1 MWLSDYGVRLACLAA
16 VAGTAGV
23 GRAADAA
30 AAGTAKSIPPE
41 RQFTVSAA
49 FAGAAAERNEA
60 LARFFVE
67 RLPLGR
73 TFAAQPAPP
82 CSWQE
87 VPKNLT
93 ASTHVNVLQMNFGH
107 RRELLALMLDAP
119 GGCVAV
125 AARATALDGQDGKYY
140 YTFTAPPGDYQLPEN
155 VPPDLVNNFAVAF
168 DARSA
173 TQGVCRLIVR
183 AWDGEAREAPA
194 LADAL
199 QAQPAADNLAA
210 AQLHPLMAAA
220 LYAEGWRASS
230 DPQPQTLFLGV
241 KQEALFFDLR
251 ATWYLGNRGS
261 CTVTHRRIRGEQL
274 FDSLRILFQHA
285 SAWQAG
291 VKECINLGLA
301 GAHPCWVGHRDAI
314 GDDGM
319 EYRECLVVAKQ
330 GNGFTAV
337 NAATGDEIWSSRGEE
352 TKSATPAGKGGLLFE
367 YDSRG
372 LRRLSPTNGTADVTI
387 PVAGLASARQF
398 DARDDLTIL
407 SVGAELM
414 LFERDRERWR
424 VTLPSPVLAGPVL
437 AGARVLAGDSQGG
450 LICLAVAGQE
460 QWRARLPKPVT
471 GAIAAVD
478 GLILASSDEGT
489 LFAVG
494 GDDGRLRWQAELGD
508 VMLGVPV
515 SAGEAILAASKARKL
530 FLFDKTDGRL
540 RRSHTF
546 DTWLLGV
553 HVADGRVFCV
563 DLRRRLSVFDAA
575 TLTLQHEWR
584 FPFAFD
590 PEPLDVTG
598 FSTDRQSLDL
608 TDAAARGILWTDI
621 KGNHYLVPLP

>member
-1 MWLSDYGVRLACLAA
+1 
-16 VAGTAGV
+16 
-23 GRAADAA
+23 
-30 AAGTAKSIPPE
+30 
-41 RQFTVSAA
+41 
-49 FAGAAAERNEA
+49 
-60 LARFFVE
+60 
-67 RLPLGR
+67 
-73 TFAAQPAPP
+73 
-82 CSWQE
+82 

-301 GAHPCWVGHRDAI
+301 ATAMRLATMAWSTASAWWWRS
-314 GDDGM
+314 
-319 EYRECLVVAKQ
+319 RETVLRPSTPPPAMRS
-330 GNGFTAV
+330 GPPAV
-337 NAATGDEIWSSRGEE
+337 RRPSPRRPSARGGCSS
-352 TKSATPAGKGGLLFE
+352 
-367 YDSRG
+367 
-372 LRRLSPTNGTADVTI
+372 NTI
-387 PVAGLASARQF
+387 PGGCAACRPRTAR
-398 DARDDLTIL
+398 RT
-407 SVGAELM
+407 
-414 LFERDRERWR
+414 
-424 VTLPSPVLAGPVL
+424 
-437 AGARVLAGDSQGG
+437 
-450 LICLAVAGQE
+450 
-460 QWRARLPKPVT
+460 
-471 GAIAAVD
+471 
-478 GLILASSDEGT
+478 
-489 LFAVG
+489 
-494 GDDGRLRWQAELGD
+494 
-508 VMLGVPV
+508 
-515 SAGEAILAASKARKL
+515 
-530 FLFDKTDGRL
+530 
-540 RRSHTF
+540 
-546 DTWLLGV
+546 
-553 HVADGRVFCV
+553 
-563 DLRRRLSVFDAA
+563 
-575 TLTLQHEWR
+575 
-584 FPFAFD
+584 
-590 PEPLDVTG
+590 
-598 FSTDRQSLDL
+598 
-608 TDAAARGILWTDI
+608 
-621 KGNHYLVPLP
+621 